1 MASTTT
7 NDNPSESSATTPIQ
21 NLPIELQNEKRRSS
35 SRSIKRKRFDDEIV
49 EYSIGLQSRGEQSR
63 STRPRTTSQ
72 TYVQPVPPTP
82 PLPIL
87 QPTTVASPAVTNP
100 TPSSTNTLDK
110 TTTTSVATILP
121 SSTSLPGVSATSVSA
136 PSTSHNLSNVE
147 SKQSSGSMA
156 TERRRPAKSQQKK
169 TRKSARPPT
178 QITTKD
184 LGRWKPIDDLS
195 LITGILQTNDLRMV
209 HRGTKFS
216 CKFTLSE
223 LQARWFSLL
232 YEPALSRIAVAAMR
246 NLHPE
251 LVESVQRKALFSVAE
266 EELLSTIKSSDNPKL
281 EQFQELL
288 DKNASVFYSA
298 RTPKSLQNHWQ
309 MMKQYQLLSDQV
321 VNISDQPLS
330 FSDAEDLILDA
341 ELNEQRDESLEI
353 ELALADRQNK
363 REIRLLENELS
374 RWNVLVDSMTGVGI
388 APEFDGQTLAVLR
401 GRLVRYLMR
410 SKEISFGRDAKD
422 CIVDVDLSL
431 EGPATKISRKQG
443 TIKLRSNGDF
453 FIANEGKRPIFIDG
467 VPLITGNKTRL
478 ANNCVVEMSGL
489 RFVFLVNYELINAI
503 RHESAK
509 TTSPLN

>member
-1 MASTTT
+1 MASLATT
-7 NDNPSESSATTPIQ
+7 NDNNPNDLPTSATTTPLH
-21 NLPIELQNEKRRSS
+21 NLPIELQNDQKRRSS

-49 EYSIGLQSRGEQSR
+49 EYSVSLQSRSEQTR

-72 TYVQPVPPTP
+72 TYIQPVLPTP
-82 PLPIL
+82 PVPIL
-87 QPTTVASPAVTNP
+87 QPP
-100 TPSSTNTLDK
+100 TQVDLDK
-110 TTTTSVATILP
+110 TNSSAVATTTAAAAAAPILQQVVGSAN
-121 SSTSLPGVSATSVSA
+121 SSIAVGPTLQNILGT
-136 PSTSHNLSNVE
+136 E
-147 SKQSSGSMA
+147 SKTTSGFMA
-156 TERRRPAKSQQKK
+156 AERRRPARSQQKK
-169 TRKSARPPT
+169 SRKSGRPPAQAT
-178 QITTKD
+178 LKD
-184 LGRWKPIDDLS
+184 LGRWKPIDDLA
-195 LITGILQTNDLRMV
+195 LIIGMLQTNDSRMV

-216 CKFTLSE
+216 SKFTLAE
-223 LQARWFSLL
+223 LQSRWWALL
-232 YEPALSRIAVAAMR
+232 FEPALSRIAVTAMR

-251 LVESVQRKALFSVAE
+251 LVESVQRKALFSTAE
-266 EELLSTIKSSDNPKL
+266 EELLSTIKSTDNPKI

-298 RTPKSLQNHWQ
+298 RTAKSLQNHWQ

-321 VNISDQPLS
+321 VNISDQPLT
-330 FSDAEDLILDA
+330 FSDAEDLIMDS
-341 ELNEQRDESLEI
+341 ELHEQRDEALEI

-410 SKEISFGRDAKD
+410 SKEITFGRDAKD
-422 CIVDVDLSL
+422 CVVDVDLSL

-467 VPLITGNKTRL
+467 VPLLSGNKTRL

>member
-1 MASTTT
+1 MASLAT
-7 NDNPSESSATTPIQ
+7 NDNPNDLPTSATTTPLQ
-21 NLPIELQNEKRRSS
+21 NLPIELQNDQKRRSS

-49 EYSIGLQSRGEQSR
+49 EYSVSLQSRSEQSR

-72 TYVQPVPPTP
+72 TYVQPVPPAP
-82 PLPIL
+82 PVPIL
-87 QPTTVASPAVTNP
+87 QPPTTVELEKPTASSVPITTAVAAA
-100 TPSSTNTLDK
+100 TP
-110 TTTTSVATILP
+110 LP
-121 SSTSLPGVSATSVSA
+121 SAVASGTNSVVVG
-136 PSTSHNLSNVE
+136 PTGHNLSTE
-147 SKQSSGSMA
+147 SKPTSGFMA
-156 TERRRPAKSQQKK
+156 AERRRAGGRSQQKK
-169 TRKSARPPT
+169 SRKSGRPPSHMLM
-178 QITTKD
+178 KD
-184 LGRWKPIDDLS
+184 LGRWKPVDDLA
-195 LITGILQTNDLRMV
+195 LIIGMLQTNDSRIV

-216 CKFTLSE
+216 CKFTLTE
-223 LQARWFSLL
+223 VQNRWSALL

-251 LVESVQRKALFSVAE
+251 IIESVQRKALFSTAE
-266 EELLSTIKSSDNPKL
+266 EELLATIKSTDNPKL

-298 RTPKSLQNHWQ
+298 RTAKSLQNHWQ

-321 VNISDQPLS
+321 VNISDQPLT
-330 FSDAEDLILDA
+330 FSDAEDLIKDA
-341 ELNEQRDESLEI
+341 ELNEQRDEALEI

-388 APEFDGQTLAVLR
+388 APEFDGQTLAVMR

-410 SKEISFGRDAKD
+410 SKEITFGRDAKD
-422 CIVDVDLSL
+422 CVVDVDLSL

-467 VPLITGNKTRL
+467 VPLLSGNKTRL
-478 ANNCVVEMSGL
+478 ANNCVVEMAGL

>member
-1 MASTTT
+1 MASLTTS
-7 NDNPSESSATTPIQ
+7 DNPPTDLPTSATTTPLQ
-21 NLPIELQNEKRRSS
+21 NLPVELQNDQKRRSS

-49 EYSIGLQSRGEQSR
+49 EYSISLQSREQSR

-72 TYVQPVPPTP
+72 TYVQPVLPTP
-82 PLPIL
+82 PVPIL
-87 QPTTVASPAVTNP
+87 QPTPTTTGDLDKAPAISVPTTTAAIASPLPTTGTVAVGP
-100 TPSSTNTLDK
+100 TAHNYNLLNT
-110 TTTTSVATILP
+110 
-121 SSTSLPGVSATSVSA
+121 
-136 PSTSHNLSNVE
+136 E
-147 SKQSSGSMA
+147 SKQATSSGFMA
-156 TERRRPAKSQQKK
+156 AERRRPAKSQQKK
-169 TRKSARPPT
+169 SRKSGRPPA
-178 QITTKD
+178 QIITKD
-184 LGRWKPIDDLS
+184 LGRWKPIDDLA
-195 LITGILQTNDLRMV
+195 LIIGMLQTNDSRIV

-216 CKFTLSE
+216 CKFTLHE
-223 LQARWFSLL
+223 LQVRWGALL

-251 LVESVQRKALFSVAE
+251 LIESVQRKALFSTAE
-266 EELLSTIKSSDNPKL
+266 EELLATIKSTDNPKL

-288 DKNASVFYSA
+288 DKNASVFYIS
-298 RTPKSLQNHWQ
+298 RTAKSLQNHWQ

-321 VNISDQPLS
+321 VNISDQPLT
-330 FSDAEDLILDA
+330 FSDAEDLILDN
-341 ELNEQRDESLEI
+341 ELNEQRDEALEI

-374 RWNVLVDSMTGVGI
+374 RWNVLVDSMTAGGI

-410 SKEISFGRDAKD
+410 SKEITFGRDAKD
-422 CIVDVDLSL
+422 CVVDVDLSL

-467 VPLITGNKTRL
+467 APLLSGNKTRL
-478 ANNCVVEMSGL
+478 ANNCVVEMAGL